1 MDRLIAALKT
11 VLEQETKEYKLILE
25 LADKKKQALIKNDV
39 DTIDGIVSK
48 EWMRLKKIKQLEYER
63 ESLIERI
70 AALCRM
76 QKETLRIEHIID
88 VLQGEVREEFVHIRE
103 ELARTLSE
111 LSGRNLENRGL
122 IDTHLAYTNFCVNLL
137 TGHLNSKIGNYSHS
151 GAMTQRPESANL
163 LVDQMV

>member
-11 VLEQETKEYKLILE
+11 VLKQETIEYKLILG
-25 LADKKKQALIKNDV
+25 LADEKKRALIANDV
-39 DTIDGIVSK
+39 DKLDAIVSK
-48 EWMRLKKIKQLEYER
+48 EWASLKKIKQLEAER
-63 ESLIERI
+63 ESIIERI

-76 QKETLRIEHIID
+76 PKETLRIEHIID
-88 VLQGEVREEFVHIRE
+88 VLQGDVREEFVHIRV
-103 ELARTLSE
+103 ELARALSE

-151 GAMTQRPESANL
+151 GVMTQRPESANL